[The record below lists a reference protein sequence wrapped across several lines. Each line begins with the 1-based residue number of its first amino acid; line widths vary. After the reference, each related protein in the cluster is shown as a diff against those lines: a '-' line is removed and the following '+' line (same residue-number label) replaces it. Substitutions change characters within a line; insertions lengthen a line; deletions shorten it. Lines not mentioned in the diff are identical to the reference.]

1 VEVIFI
7 GILMMLPMIC
17 GGFTFVVSQQAVEGK
32 FNGGQE
38 KETIKNLFD
47 T

>member
-1 VEVIFI
+1 MELIFVL
-7 GILMMLPMIC
+7 ILMMLPMIC

-38 KETIKNLFD
+38 KETIKNLSN

>member
-1 VEVIFI
+1 
-7 GILMMLPMIC
+7 MMLPMIF

-38 KETIKNLFD
+38 KETIKNLSN

>member
-1 VEVIFI
+1 
-7 GILMMLPMIC
+7 MMLPMIC

-38 KETIKNLFD
+38 KETVKDLSN
-47 T
+47 TRR

>member
-1 VEVIFI
+1 
-7 GILMMLPMIC
+7 MMLPMIG
-17 GGFTFVVSQQAVEGK
+17 GGFTFIVSQQAVEGK

-38 KETIKNLFD
+38 KETIKSLFD